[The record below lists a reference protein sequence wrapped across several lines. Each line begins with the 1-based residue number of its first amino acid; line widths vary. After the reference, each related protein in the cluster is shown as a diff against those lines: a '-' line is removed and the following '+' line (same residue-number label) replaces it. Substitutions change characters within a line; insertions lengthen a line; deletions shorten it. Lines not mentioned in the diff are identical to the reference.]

1 MRIISIFLGALLF
14 TMPALLQADDISEL
28 RAEILGEQAGKAIAV
43 DHSEY
48 QPEKAKE
55 ECKAT
60 FHKIWEVHFK
70 GKGFSTDEGVVNSF
84 VKGCMKKYNKK
95 FGK

>member
-1 MRIISIFLGALLF
+1 MRIISIILGVSLF
-14 TMPALLQADDISEL
+14 ITPALLLADDISEL
-28 RAEILGEQAGKAIAV
+28 RGEILGEQAGKAIAV

-48 QPEKAKE
+48 QPDKAKAK
-55 ECKAT
+55 CKET
-60 FHKIWEVHFK
+60 FHKRWEEHFK
-70 GKGFSTDEGVVNSF
+70 EKGFSTNEGVVNSF